1 MKKNNPVVYFISVVL
16 ATIIVLAIAYGLFCL
31 PYLAVCMCF
40 GFGFN
45 FAEALG
51 WFIIWTL
58 TVGVLAGGGKEK

>member
-1 MKKNNPVVYFISVVL
+1 MKKKYSVVDFILVVL

-31 PYLAVCMCF
+31 QYLAVCMCF

-58 TVGVLAGGGKEK
+58 TVGVLAGGKKK

>member
-1 MKKNNPVVYFISVVL
+1 MKKKYSVVDFILVVL

-45 FAEALG
+45 FVEALG

-58 TVGVLAGGGKEK
+58 TVGVLAGGKKK